1 MVLKNLHHINLV
13 VIFSALLLTSC
24 KLKTRQSE
32 NITASDTILND
43 VTEENISLIHQSTL
57 INFSLPENKYEISY
71 IKSDSLFFYDI
82 ESQNKKLFP
91 EPYPVF
97 NMTFTPDGKTMY
109 YTVFY
114 EGELFLKV
122 ADFLGSQ
129 VKTTWLLNLERNSE
143 DFVTQTYSERS
154 RIIYYLDTVYIE
166 NEYEWLAG
174 FNKCIIYSTKDSSAL
189 FDQENKVYSTEYSQ
203 QDIHN
208 KHLKIIRDSLV
219 ERDIN
224 GVTELFYKKE
234 NDSIQLTQTKQLDDE
249 FFNEEVAD
257 EYTEPKSFIKLGI
270 SADSSNLLIGI
281 ITTMGDLAHGP
292 YFLVNLDGK
301 GQVQI
306 SEDGFGSDMNPQWLP
321 DRKNIAT
328 IALDHETDDNM
339 LNITQDNYKLLEVDR
354 PVSYMAIRNIK

>member
-1 MVLKNLHHINLV
+1 MILKNLHHINLV
-13 VIFSALLLTSC
+13 VIFSTILLTSC
-24 KLKTRQSE
+24 KLKTEQQE
-32 NITASDTILND
+32 KITTSDTIQND
-43 VTEENISLIHQSTL
+43 VPEENISMIYQSVVN
-57 INFSLPENKYEISY
+57 NFSLPENKYEISY

-91 EPYPVF
+91 EPNPVF
-97 NMTFTPDGKTMY
+97 NMTFAPGGKTMY

-114 EGELFLKV
+114 EGELFLKK
-122 ADFLGSQ
+122 ADFLDSQ
-129 VKTTWLLNLERNSE
+129 VKTTWLLNLKRSSE

-154 RIIYYLDTVYIE
+154 RIIYYLDTVYLE

-189 FDQENKVYSTEYSQ
+189 FDQENKVYSTVYNQ

-208 KHLKIIRDSLV
+208 KHLNIIRDSLV
-219 ERDIN
+219 ERDID

-234 NDSIQLTQTKQLDDE
+234 NDSIQLTQTKYLDDE

-257 EYTEPKSFIKLGI
+257 EYTEPKSFIILGI
-270 SADSSNLLIGI
+270 SADSSNLLMGV
-281 ITTMGDLAHGP
+281 ITAMGDLAHGP
-292 YFLVNLDGK
+292 YFLVNLNGK

-306 SEDGFGSDMNPQWLP
+306 SDDGFGSDMDPQWLP

-328 IALDHETDDNM
+328 IVLNHETDDNM
-339 LNITQDNYKLLEVDR
+339 LNITLDNYKLLEVDR
-354 PVSYMAIRNIK
+354 PVSYMAIRNTK